1 MHRRGSPIH
10 RGKTANSGC
19 IVLGTQAGIHS
30 NINFCTKFLFFTSG
44 FLTACGAILLLLW
57 PHFDE

>member
-10 RGKTANSGC
+10 RGQTAISGC
-19 IVLGTQAGIHS
+19 IVLGTQTGIQS
-30 NINFCTKFLFFTSG
+30 NINFCTKILLFISG

>member
-10 RGKTANSGC
+10 RGQTAISGC
-19 IVLGTQAGIHS
+19 IVLGTQTGTPFNIH
-30 NINFCTKFLFFTSG
+30 FCTKTSFFIFG